1 MPSPLFTDPGADSQD
16 QTGMMLMNVLLLGSG
31 GREHALAWKLAQSP
45 GMGRFYA
52 LPGNPGIG
60 DLAELVEGIPLS
72 AHDTLVRWCK
82 ANAIDLVVVGPEAP
96 LVAGLVDRLN
106 EAGIAAF
113 GPTAAAARLEGSKLF
128 TKELCRTNGIPT
140 AAFGRFT
147 KAEAAWAYVTAEGAP
162 IVIKADGLM
171 AGKGVVVAL
180 SVEEAIEAIDQVFA
194 GGGQEVLVEA
204 FMEGEEASL
213 FCLVDGETVVPFGSA
228 QDHKRAFDG
237 DLGPNTGGMGA
248 YSPAPILT
256 PELEQQAI
264 AEIVV
269 PTAKAMVAAGTPYRG
284 ILYAGLML
292 TKDGPKLVEYN
303 CRFGDPECQVLMPR
317 FTGDLLETLAAV
329 AHGRLKDISVT
340 WSDSAAITIAYA
352 SRGYPGAHQKSTE
365 IRGLEAAAAVDGVL
379 IFHAGTKRIGAQLL
393 SNGGR
398 VLNVTA
404 VAPTLKEARDH
415 AYEAAARIDWPD
427 GFYRNDIGW
436 RALS

>member
-1 MPSPLFTDPGADSQD
+1 
-16 QTGMMLMNVLLLGSG
+16 MNVLLLGAG

-45 GMGRFYA
+45 DMGQFHA
-52 LPGNPGIG
+52 LPGNPGI
-60 DLAELVEGIPLS
+60 AEYAEIVEGVALS
-72 AHDTLVRWCK
+72 AHDTLVNWCR

-96 LVAGLVDRLN
+96 LVAGLVDRLT

-128 TKELCRTNGIPT
+128 TKELCRAHGIPT

-147 KAEAAWAYVTAEGAP
+147 DPAQAAAYVKAEGAP
-162 IVIKADGLM
+162 IVVKADGLM

-180 SVEEAIEAIDQVFA
+180 TVEEAVTAIDQVFA
-194 GGGQEVLVEA
+194 TGGQEVLIEE

-248 YSPAPILT
+248 YSPAPVLT
-256 PELEQQAI
+256 AELEARAI

-269 PTAKAMVAAGTPYRG
+269 PTARAMAAAGTPYQG
-284 ILYAGLML
+284 VLYAGLIL
-292 TKDGPKLVEYN
+292 TAEGPKLIEYN

-317 FTGDLLETLAAV
+317 FTGDLLAVLAAT
-329 AHGRLKDISVT
+329 AQGRLAEVKAT
-340 WSDSAAITIAYA
+340 WSPDSALTVVYA
-352 SRGYPGAHQKSTE
+352 SRGYPGAHKIGSDIE
-365 IRGLEAAAAVDGVL
+365 RLKEAGAGPGVT
-379 IFHAGTKRIGAQLL
+379 IFQAGTKKKGTRLV

-404 VAPTLKEARDH
+404 IGSSLKEAQTR
-415 AYEAAARIDWPD
+415 AYAAAAIIDWTD
-427 GFYRNDIGW
+427 GFYRTDIGW
-436 RALS
+436 RALK